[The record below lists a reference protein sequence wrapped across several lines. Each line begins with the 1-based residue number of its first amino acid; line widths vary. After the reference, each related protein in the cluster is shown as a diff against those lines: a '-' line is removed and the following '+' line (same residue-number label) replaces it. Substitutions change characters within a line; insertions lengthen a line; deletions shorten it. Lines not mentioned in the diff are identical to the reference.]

1 MSRVSRVQFSAGAGL
16 VCWAIL
22 MGTGPVHGQVQ
33 QPVGTIPQPAAR
45 PADEVLRA
53 SRVLGSS
60 ISIRGDVGIGTV
72 DDIVL
77 TRDGAVDYLVVRKAD
92 RYVLVPWQAA
102 RFNFERRTG
111 VVDIPQ
117 ETYREIPTFT
127 RESWP
132 NVYDPTYRTRI
143 YRFYGIRPGAGVRI
157 ERREGIRP

>member
-1 MSRVSRVQFSAGAGL
+1 MSRVQFSAGVGL

-22 MGTGPVHGQVQ
+22 SGAGAGHGQVQ
-33 QPVGTIPQPAAR
+33 QPVVGTPQPAAR

-72 DDIVL
+72 DDIVF
-77 TRDGAVDYLVVRKAD
+77 TRDGSVDYLVVRQAD

-117 ETYREIPTFT
+117 ETFREIPTFN

-132 NVYDPTYRTRI
+132 NVYDPAYRTRI
-143 YRFYGIRPGAGVRI
+143 YRFYGIRPGVGVRI
-157 ERREGIRP
+157 ERREGVRP